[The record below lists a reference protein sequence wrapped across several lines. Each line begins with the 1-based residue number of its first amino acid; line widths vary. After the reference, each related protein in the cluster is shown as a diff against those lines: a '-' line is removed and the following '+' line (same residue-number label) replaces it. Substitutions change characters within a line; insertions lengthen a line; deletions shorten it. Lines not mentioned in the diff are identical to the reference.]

1 VTRTWVTGLVV
12 SDTDE
17 PVAGAH
23 LEIVEATVPLPEI
36 GLATDDEGRFSIN
49 LPDGTF
55 RLRAHRSGL
64 RGEAT
69 VNVPDARPVRI
80 VLR

>member
-1 VTRTWVTGLVV
+1 MTRTRVTGIVV

-23 LEIVEATVPLPEI
+23 LEIVEATVPMPEI
-36 GLATDDEGRFSIN
+36 GLAVDDEGRFTIY

-55 RLRAHRSGL
+55 RVRAYRSGL

-69 VNVPDARPVRI
+69 FDVPGARDVRI